1 MTKNLIQNQMH
12 NKPGV
17 SSISP
22 DALMCN
28 ATAAFVLNMRH
39 MWFLPRMLSH
49 HAMPTNGA
57 RNMTQIQDQ

>member
-1 MTKNLIQNQMH
+1 MH
-12 NKPGV
+12 NEPGV
-17 SSISP
+17 SGISP

-28 ATAAFVLNMRH
+28 VTAAFILNMRH

-49 HAMPTNGA
+49 GAMPTNGA